1 MDIRI
6 EGASKNSTIEML
18 NKPYKSVVYVV
29 MHSDAH
35 YDDVITAFADLE
47 EAKKWIGDNEDAYIV
62 KTYVQ

>member
-6 EGASKNSTIEML
+6 EEASINSTIKVL

-29 MHSDAH
+29 MHSDMH
-35 YDDVITAFADLE
+35 YDNITTAFADLE
-47 EAKKWIGDNEDAYIV
+47 DAKKWIGDDECAYIV